1 MVAGDCWNMVRVDPT
16 ADYNTQA
23 KKRRSDTE

>member
-1 MVAGDCWNMVRVDPT
+1 MLAGDCWNMVRDDPT
-16 ADYNTQA
+16 AEYKRQA